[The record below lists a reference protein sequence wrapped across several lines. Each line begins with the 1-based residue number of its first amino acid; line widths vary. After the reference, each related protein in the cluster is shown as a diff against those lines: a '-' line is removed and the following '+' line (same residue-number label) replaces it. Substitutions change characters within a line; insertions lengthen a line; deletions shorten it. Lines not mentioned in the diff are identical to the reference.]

1 MNKRYSIFD
10 FFLDGIFVIDE
21 NKNIVYANQVAATL
35 FGLRIKRLIGK
46 TCHEH
51 FQFKDDTLFC
61 SENGEIGKDSPSKY
75 VEVDFTSPKGAEGTV
90 QVMVQPDK
98 GNEEE
103 SLWIVYFHD
112 VTDEKRIS
120 NKYKTETEEKEKAQ
134 SLIFKIKDDLKEFE
148 NMALTDDMTGLPNF
162 RSFQNNVV
170 EELNN
175 CLKTNSPLGLV
186 ILDVDKFKVF
196 NDTYGHQ
203 QGDEVLRYV
212 AKALKG
218 AVRKTDKVARYGG
231 EEFVMILPDTNK
243 EGVKIACEKVRVA
256 IETTQ
261 VPYLAK
267 DGEILS
273 VTSSFGGVCIE
284 PGKLKESGVTD
295 FKVFVESADKNLYEA
310 KESGRN
316 CSIVSLWN
324 PDAPEG
330 EKAPEEDDGPPPV
343 PGT

>member
-21 NKNIVYANQVAATL
+21 NKNIVYSNQVAATL

-46 TCHEH
+46 TCYEY

-61 SENGEIGKDSPSKY
+61 MQNGEIGKDSPSKY
-75 VEVDFTSPKGAEGTV
+75 LEVDFTSPKGAGGTV

-98 GNEEE
+98 GNEVEK
-103 SLWIVYFHD
+103 LWIVYFHD

-120 NKYKTETEEKEKAQ
+120 NKYKTESEEKEKAQ

-162 RSFQNNVV
+162 RSFQNNIV

-175 CLKTNSPLGLV
+175 CIKTNSSLGLI

-212 AKALKG
+212 AKALVG

-231 EEFVMILPDTNK
+231 EEFVMILPDTNA
-243 EGVKIACEKVRVA
+243 EGVKFACEKVRAA

-267 DGEILS
+267 NEEFLS

-284 PGKLKESGVTD
+284 PSKLKESGVTD
-295 FKVFVESADKNLYEA
+295 FKVFVESADKNLYKA
-310 KESGRN
+310 KENGRN
-316 CSIVSLWN
+316 CSIVSTWDPKKSKEESVSEENGL
-324 PDAPEG
+324 PPLPEL
-330 EKAPEEDDGPPPV
+330 
-343 PGT
+343 

>member
-1 MNKRYSIFD
+1 MNKRYNIFD

-21 NKNIVYANQVAATL
+21 SKNIVYANQLAATL

-46 TCHEH
+46 PCYDH
-51 FQFKDDTLFC
+51 FQFKDGTLFC
-61 SENGEIGKDSPSKY
+61 MPDGTVGKDSPSKY
-75 VEVDFTSPKGAEGTV
+75 VEVDFSSPKGAEGTV

-98 GNEEE
+98 GNEEGQF
-103 SLWIVYFHD
+103 WIVYFHD

-120 NKYKTETEEKEKAQ
+120 SKYKTETEEKEKAQ
-134 SLIFKIKDDLKEFE
+134 NLIFKIKDDLKEFE

-162 RSFQNNVV
+162 RSFQNNIV

-175 CLKTNSPLGLV
+175 CLKTNSPMGMV

-212 AKALKG
+212 AKALTS

-243 EGVKIACEKVRVA
+243 EGVKIACEKVREA
-256 IETTQ
+256 IESTQ

-267 DGEILS
+267 DGEVLS

-295 FKVFVESADKNLYEA
+295 FKVFVECADKNLYEA
-310 KESGRN
+310 KENGRN
-316 CSIVSLWN
+316 CSVVSLWD

-330 EKAPEEDDGPPPV
+330 DKSVDGGDEPPPLPV
-343 PGT
+343 

>member
-21 NKNIVYANQVAATL
+21 NKNIVYANQLAANL
-35 FGLRIKRLIGK
+35 FGLRIKRLINK
-46 TCHEH
+46 PCYDH
-51 FQFKDDTLFC
+51 FQFQDNTLFC
-61 SENGEIGKDSPSKY
+61 MPEGEIGKDSPSKY

-98 GNEEE
+98 GNDEGNF
-103 SLWIVYFHD
+103 WIVYFHD

-134 SLIFKIKDDLKEFE
+134 SLVFKIKDDLKEFE

-162 RSFQNNVV
+162 RSFQNNIV

-175 CLKTNSPLGLV
+175 CLKMNSPLGLV

-212 AKALKG
+212 AKALEG
-218 AVRKTDKVARYGG
+218 GVRKTDKVARYGG

-243 EGVKIACEKVRVA
+243 EGIKVACEKVRQA
-256 IETTQ
+256 IESTQ

-267 DGEILS
+267 DGETLS

-284 PGKLKESGVTD
+284 PGKLQESGVTD
-295 FKVFVESADKNLYEA
+295 FKVFVENADKNLYQA

-316 CSIVSLWN
+316 CSVVSEWD
-324 PDAPEG
+324 PQAPEG
-330 EKAPEEDDGPPPV
+330 EKEVEGDEPPPI
-343 PGT
+343 PHS

>member
-21 NKNIVYANQVAATL
+21 SKNIVYCNQVAATL
-35 FGLRIKRLIGK
+35 FGLRIKRLMNK
-46 TCHEH
+46 ASFDH
-51 FQFKDDTLFC
+51 FIFDDPTLFC
-61 SENGEIGKDSPSKY
+61 MKDGDQGKDAATKY
-75 VEVDFTSPKGAEGTV
+75 VEVDFTSSKGAEGSV
-90 QVMVQPDK
+90 QVMIQPDK
-98 GNEEE
+98 GNTDEQM
-103 SLWIVYFHD
+103 WIIYFHD

-120 NKYKTETEEKEKAQ
+120 NKYKSETQEKEKAQ

-162 RSFQNNVV
+162 RSFQNNIV

-175 CLKTNSPLGLV
+175 CLKNNSPMGMV
-186 ILDVDKFKVF
+186 ILDVDKFKNF

-212 AKALKG
+212 AKSLTG
-218 AVRKTDKVARYGG
+218 SVRSADKIARYGG
-231 EEFVMILPDTNK
+231 EEFVMILPDTN
-243 EGVKIACEKVRVA
+243 EAGTKIACEKVRVA
-256 IETTQ
+256 IETTE

-267 DGEILS
+267 DGEVLT
-273 VTSSFGGVCIE
+273 VTSSFGGVCIGPSE
-284 PGKLKESGVTD
+284 LKESGVTD
-295 FKVFVESADKNLYEA
+295 FKVFVECADKNLYEA

-316 CSIVSLWN
+316 CTIVSTWN

-330 EKAPEEDDGPPPV
+330 EKPDRSDEPPPI
-343 PGT
+343 PPK